1 MLPLM
6 VKGSIN
12 QSAVMVPPG
21 QGWSFSS
28 RNPCGRGSRALWCY
42 GGRAAGGELPQ
53 LCLWA
58 QEAAKGCASGMQE
71 GHGYA

>member
-1 MLPLM
+1 MAEAA
-6 VKGSIN
+6 G
-12 QSAVMVPPG
+12 
-21 QGWSFSS
+21 
-28 RNPCGRGSRALWCY
+28 PCGVM

>member
-1 MLPLM
+1 M
-6 VKGSIN
+6 
-12 QSAVMVPPG
+12 
-21 QGWSFSS
+21 
-28 RNPCGRGSRALWCY
+28 

-71 GHGYA
+71 GHGYAQREETWVGIRQLCVYCELLI